1 MMRALVRSLLLL
13 SIGLLGVSV
22 AAAQQMVQT
31 RQRLT
36 LEDIHASRKFVGEFF
51 EGGRWAEEGPVIL
64 YIESDART
72 GATHLVRFNL
82 ETGQRERLID
92 GNRLYASDV
101 GRLIQIEDY
110 AYSRDGRQVLIYTDS
125 EPVWRYNTKGFYYLY
140 NVASGTLR
148 PLSDRAK
155 GFQMFAKLSPDG
167 RQVAFVR
174 DRNLYLVDLESGQE
188 VPLTV
193 DGAPGSIIN
202 GTFDWV
208 YEEEFGLRDG
218 WAWSPDGRYIAFF
231 KLDESRVPEF
241 TMIDLREHYPKPI
254 TFRYPKA
261 GDPNS
266 EIQIG
271 VIDLQTGQVRFFDTD
286 TWYEDNS
293 SYEYLAR
300 MGWTPA
306 INGRHY
312 VWMFR
317 MNRDQNHLELLYG
330 DPVTMGVHKVLEERA
345 SAWFEVETGF
355 TDLQAGQLT
364 YLNDGQHFV
373 WISERD
379 GYRHLYLYRNDGTLV
394 RQLTQGTWDVT
405 DFHGIDEV
413 GGWVYFT
420 ATLEGPRER
429 HLYRVPLRSGASNGR
444 VATPQRITQEPGTHE
459 VNLSRDFRYYIDTH
473 TRFLQPPVVTLHRI
487 TGEQLAVLVGN
498 ESLRERLKA
507 YNLRPPEFFTV
518 PGADGTPLEAYLIKP
533 SDFDSTKQYPL
544 LLYVYGGPGSQTVV
558 DAWGGSR
565 MLWHYYLA
573 EELGILVASVDNRGT
588 GARGYAFKT
597 ATYRRLGQLEA
608 QDQIA
613 AARTLAQLAYVD
625 PDRIGIWGWSYGGYL
640 TLMAMLYGDG
650 PQVFRVGVSVAPV
663 TDWRLYDTIYT
674 ERYMSTP
681 QQNPEGYRLGAPLS
695 YADRLTERQ
704 RLLLIHGDLD
714 DNVHFQNAA
723 LMVDALQQA
732 GKQFA
737 FMMYPGRNHGIYG
750 GNTRLHLFTLIT
762 RFLEE
767 NLVNSR

>member
-1 MMRALVRSLLLL
+1 MRRALVHCLLL
-13 SIGLLGVSV
+13 SAGLFWVSV
-22 AAAQQMVQT
+22 AVAQQTAQT

-36 LEDIHASRKFVGEFF
+36 LEDIHASRKFAGEFF

-64 YIESDART
+64 YIEPDAQT
-72 GATHLVRFNL
+72 GATHLVRYNL

-101 GRLIQIEDY
+101 GRLVQIEDY
-110 AYSRDGRQVLIYTDS
+110 AYSRDGRRVLIYTDS

-140 NVASGTLR
+140 DIASGTLR
-148 PLSDRAK
+148 PISDRAK
-155 GFQMFAKLSPDG
+155 GFQMFAKLSPNG

-193 DGAPGSIIN
+193 DGRPESIIN

-231 KLDESRVPEF
+231 KLDESHVPAF
-241 TMIDLREHYPKPI
+241 TMVDLREYYPKSI

-261 GDPNS
+261 GQPNS

-286 TWYEDNS
+286 TWYEDDS
-293 SYEYLAR
+293 PYEYLAR

-306 INGRHY
+306 IDGRFY

-317 MNRDQNHLELLYG
+317 MNREQNHLELLYG
-330 DPVTMGVHKVLEERA
+330 DPATMRVRKVLEERA
-345 SAWFEVETGF
+345 SAWLEVETGF

-394 RQLTQGTWDVT
+394 RQLTQGAWDVT
-405 DFHGIDEV
+405 DFHGVDEV

-420 ATLEGPRER
+420 ATIEGPRER
-429 HLYRVPLRSGASNGR
+429 HLYRVPLQPGASNGQ
-444 VATPQRITQEPGTHE
+444 AFGPQRISQEPGTHE
-459 VNLSRDFRYYIDTH
+459 VSLSRDFRYYIDVH
-473 TRFLQPPVVTLHRI
+473 TRFLQPPVVTLRRI
-487 TGEQLAVLVGN
+487 SGEQLAVLVGN
-498 ESLRERLKA
+498 EALQQRLKA
-507 YNLRPPEFFTV
+507 YKLRPPEFFTV

-558 DAWGGSR
+558 DDWGGAR

-613 AARTLAQLAYVD
+613 AAKALAQRSYVD

-681 QQNPEGYRLGAPLS
+681 QQNPEGYRLGAPLT
-695 YADRLTERQ
+695 YADRLAERQ

-714 DNVHFQNAA
+714 DNVHFQNAV
-723 LMVDALQQA
+723 LMADALQRA

-737 FMMYPGRNHGIYG
+737 FMVYPGRNHGIYG

-762 RFLEE
+762 GFLEE
-767 NLVNSR
+767 NLVNPR